1 MICSSL
7 IDRAD
12 GVNPEG
18 FYMQM
23 FTAQLGAWL
32 SWATWLVVK
41 PTKRVWIQSKP
52 MFSFWCLPRFF
63 RCGLLVFALLK
74 LCRYHQQENIRVRKL
89 SPSSIC
95 DFVLR

>member
-41 PTKRVWIQSKP
+41 PIMRVWIQSKR
-52 MFSFWCLPRFF
+52 SS
-63 RCGLLVFALLK
+63 VFGA
-74 LCRYHQQENIRVRKL
+74 HQAFPGVA
-89 SPSSIC
+89 S
-95 DFVLR
+95 